1 MILDFL
7 SKLLGYFKSSE
18 LEGSLYPQQGYRGK
32 AEVEIRKRGNV
43 FSVELELKHSN
54 LSDGSLCEFFVQGH
68 KLGALQLNGG
78 FGKTRFETQDS
89 NLTSLLKVGAEVT
102 VQVEGEVVYRGALQY
117 D

>member
-1 MILDFL
+1 M
-7 SKLLGYFKSSE
+7 
-18 LEGSLYPQQGYRGK
+18 
-32 AEVEIRKRGNV
+32 
-43 FSVELELKHSN
+43 
-54 LSDGSLCEFFVQGH
+54 QGH

-78 FGKTRFETQDS
+78 FGKTRFETQDL